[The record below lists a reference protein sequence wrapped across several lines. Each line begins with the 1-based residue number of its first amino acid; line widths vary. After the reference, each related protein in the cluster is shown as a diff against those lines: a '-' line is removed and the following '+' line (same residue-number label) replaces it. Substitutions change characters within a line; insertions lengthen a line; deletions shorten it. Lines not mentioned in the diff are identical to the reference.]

1 MATIYFTNNANSGAG
16 SLRQAVADAADGDVI
31 SPDPTVFAAGE
42 SVAIVLT
49 GGLSVNKS
57 LTISGG
63 ATKLTIST
71 VSPDSSY
78 ALYFPVGAGTI
89 CLENL
94 TVVGRVNAFAEVN
107 IARRCFFGGNAA
119 NAHGV
124 QGTTNSAIRLYDC
137 VVTGFRRYGVY
148 TVGAESEQTLV
159 RSTTVGNG
167 LGNYHPA
174 NAAYTAT
181 DSIVDPVPSS
191 AGFVAPPPDAL
202 DASAALPWEDWDLRL
217 LPTSPYATGATP
229 TAGEYD
235 VEGNARGVLD
245 GGATRYAVGAYEV
258 VDSGVHIVTTTADS
272 GNGSLRAIL
281 AEALD
286 GESIYFATTV
296 FPVGQTTPI
305 LLASQLSFARSL
317 AIDAGTPSRYYVV
330 IRDVDGVATE
340 VVVDD
345 DHPAQEG
352 ETPQLRLTCRV
363 ALDGQ
368 NAVRVALTS
377 RDVEKLT
384 TVHGV
389 AFRNGYSAGN
399 GGAIYTQK
407 TSVALT
413 ECVFSGNTTA
423 NSGGA
428 LRSEYTPQNTF
439 TECVFSGN
447 SANAYGGGIDATS
460 KSQNTF
466 TECVFSGNS
475 ATKYGGGGLHLSGSS
490 QNTFTECVFSGNSA
504 KTYGG
509 GIYAETSQC
518 ALNGCNFDVSSLVYI
533 AKTITISGGI
543 TTIARANLNS
553 ASITINDGAALSVT
567 TSATIG
573 AATFTSAGRGYL
585 ATPPGTD
592 LSSATLNNVVACDYG
607 AGLTSATAKEGR
619 LSWTATDPTVGVLVE
634 QQDGDGWTTLEAR
647 ATSYATKFPVNSA
660 PVRLFD
666 GEKFLTVAVG
676 EYSCFW
682 RITDWATFAA
692 TEKTWK
698 VDSWAEYLG
707 GGDADAYFS
716 VQSWA
721 IDPETSED

>member
-31 SPDPTVFAAGE
+31 LPDPTVFAAGE

-71 VSPDSSY
+71 ISPDSSY
-78 ALYFPVGAGTI
+78 ALYFPIGAGTI
-89 CLENL
+89 CLEDL

-124 QGTTNSAIRLYDC
+124 QGTTNSVVRLYDC

-167 LGNYHPA
+167 LGNYHPS
-174 NAAYTAT
+174 NAAYTET

-202 DASAALPWEDWDLRL
+202 DASAALPWKNWDLRL

-229 TAGEYD
+229 AAGEYD

-296 FPVGQTTPI
+296 FPVGQTTAI
-305 LLASQLSFARSL
+305 LLSSTLPFNRSFT
-317 AIDAGTPSRYYVV
+317 IDAGTPTRYYVV

-377 RDVEKLT
+377 DNSTKVAS
-384 TVHGV
+384 VHGV
-389 AFRNGYSAGN
+389 EFRNGYSAGN

-413 ECVFSGNTTA
+413 ECVFNGNTTGA
-423 NSGGA
+423 SGGA
-428 LRSEYTPQNTF
+428 LRSENTPQNTF

-447 SANAYGGGIDATS
+447 SANAFGGGIDATS
-460 KSQNTF
+460 K
-466 TECVFSGNS
+466 
-475 ATKYGGGGLHLSGSS
+475 S

-533 AKTITISGGI
+533 KKTITISGGV

-553 ASITINDGAALSVT
+553 ASITINDACLAIT
-567 TSATIG
+567 DSATIG
-573 AATFTSAGRGYL
+573 AATFTSATRGFLRVRYDV
-585 ATPPGTD
+585 D
-592 LSSATLNNVVACDYG
+592 LSAASFENVVVVRVNPSDRWRLKNWDFSAWR
-607 AGLTSATAKEGR
+607 APNSNLTR
-619 LSWTATDPTVGVLVE
+619 W
-634 QQDGDGWTTLEAR
+634 
-647 ATSYATKFPVNSA
+647 
-660 PVRLFD
+660 
-666 GEKFLTVAVG
+666 
-676 EYSCFW
+676 
-682 RITDWATFAA
+682 
-692 TEKTWK
+692 
-698 VDSWAEYLG
+698 
-707 GGDADAYFS
+707 
-716 VQSWA
+716 
-721 IDPETSED
+721 SE